1 MADIQMS
8 FPVMALL
15 ARGGMHDLVHI
26 EAWRQRVEQR
36 PAWQRAI
43 ERGGPSPYPAP
54 EISADPM
61 TSINESN
68 SLKIVSGLR
77 MDDNVCASA
86 GYFLFVISE
95 I

>member
-15 ARGGMHDLVHI
+15 ARGGVHDLVHI

-36 PAWQRAI
+36 PAWQRPSSAAV
-43 ERGGPSPYPAP
+43 PSPYPVP
-54 EISADPM
+54 EVSADPM

-68 SLKIVSGLR
+68 SLK
-77 MDDNVCASA
+77 NC
-86 GYFLFVISE
+86 
-95 I
+95 

>member
-15 ARGGMHDLVHI
+15 SRGGMDDLRHI

-43 ERGGPSPYPAP
+43 ERGGPFTLPGA
-54 EISADPM
+54 
-61 TSINESN
+61 
-68 SLKIVSGLR
+68 
-77 MDDNVCASA
+77 
-86 GYFLFVISE
+86 
-95 I
+95 